1 MSAPTADD
9 DPYALLRARADAG
22 WRRVM
27 QTPMEVPDA
36 PPGSYPDLA
45 NSILFG
51 DLWQRPHLSVR
62 ERRLVV
68 LTLLA
73 LHGRDEP
80 MRYHLHGAL
89 ESGDLD
95 ADDLHELVVQLAFYA
110 GWPSSSALFGAVN
123 RAVAA
128 RDAADPAP

>member
-1 MSAPTADD
+1 MSDD
-9 DPYALLRARADAG
+9 LYALLRARAPEG

-27 QTPMEVPDA
+27 QTPMEVTDPV
-36 PPGSYPDLA
+36 PGSYPDLS

-51 DLWQRPHLSVR
+51 DLWQRPHLSLR

-68 LTLLA
+68 LTVLA
-73 LHGRDEP
+73 LYGRDEP
-80 MRYHLHGAL
+80 MTYHLHGAL

-110 GWPSSSALFGAVN
+110 GWPAGSTLFGAFN
-123 RAVAA
+123 RAIAA
-128 RDAADPAP
+128 RADDDAADPV